1 MSDSNGEQAPGKRS
15 GLREPWKPAETEENL
30 TQGEPWIGTVQASD
44 ATAHRDDA
52 SAAPGPAV
60 VTNLSAHSEEK

>member
-1 MSDSNGEQAPGKRS
+1 MT
-15 GLREPWKPAETEENL
+15 ETEENL
-30 TQGEPWIGTVQASD
+30 TQGEPWIGTVQASE

-60 VTNLSAHSEEK
+60 VTAPGPAVVTNLSAHSEEK